1 MSSNNR
7 KRIVFV
13 ATDLSTGGGVNRVI
27 RDLSGLFAEPLGAD
41 VRVVAARSEAQP
53 SYPYAPTVR
62 LEFGKSG
69 GIWDYVRHLWR
80 VRQSAPDYVIG
91 SWTQDNIL
99 LLAIFMFSRTKVV
112 VAEHCSWSF
121 HGPLIRALR
130 RLFYPFAYRV
140 ITLNPTDRDHYS
152 QRLRNVELIPNPVEV
167 PRSSKRQREKLI
179 IAVGHL
185 EPVKNFRAA
194 ISAMAASGLDA
205 QGWTLAIIGSGSQ
218 HDELT
223 AFAQKQ
229 GLENFSIEQSVTN
242 LPDWYARASLILVTS
257 VSEVFSLVLA
267 EAMAA
272 RVVPVAYATDGPKF
286 LLADFPEH
294 LVGVGDD
301 AAMARRMAQ
310 FASGDEHL
318 RDELRSSI
326 EARFSPASI
335 VEQWRRVLA

>member
-1 MSSNNR
+1 VSSNNR

-27 RDLSGLFAEPLGAD
+27 RDLSGLFAEQLGAD
-41 VRVVAARSEAQP
+41 VCVVAARSEAQP
-53 SYPYAPTVR
+53 SYPFAPTVR

-69 GIWDYVRHLWR
+69 GIWSYVRQLWR
-80 VRQSAPDYVIG
+80 IRRSAPDYVIG
-91 SWTQDNIL
+91 SWTQDNIV
-99 LLAIFMFSRTKVV
+99 LLAVFMFSRTKVV

-121 HGPLIRALR
+121 HGPFVRALR
-130 RLFYPFAYRV
+130 RLFYPFAYSV
-140 ITLNPTDRDHYS
+140 IALNPTDHDHYS
-152 QRLRNVELIPNPVEV
+152 QRLPNVELIPNPVEV
-167 PRSSKRQREKLI
+167 PPSSRRQREKLV

-185 EPVKNFRAA
+185 EPVKNFTDA

-205 QGWTLAIIGSGSQ
+205 QGWTLAIIGSGSRQ
-218 HDELT
+218 HELT
-223 AFAQKQ
+223 EFAREH
-229 GLENFSIEQSVTN
+229 GLKNFSIEQSVTN

-272 RVVPVAYATDGPKF
+272 RVIPVAYATDGPRF

-294 LVGVGDD
+294 LVGIGDD
-301 AAMARRMAQ
+301 AAMAKRMAQ
-310 FASGDEHL
+310 FASADDHL

-335 VEQWRRVLA
+335 VEQWHRVLA